1 MPQEAGWPGLAR
13 SGPGLP
19 WSWRSDPRL
28 AGKEGV
34 WTRSGEGSGW
44 RGGEGGTCTP
54 VEGRSRRT
62 GQGRGWLGGSEDQ
75 WGCGEQL
82 HWGSL
87 AVDTRVAPGGEA
99 EEAGMERRSGR
110 GEGVRWRCGL
120 GGEGKGGERRET
132 PWEGGWHGLGRT
144 GRASGV
150 AGEDRNRD
158 LGGEGRLG
166 RAGPRLGVSC
176 RKTPLTPDS
185 SRTRRAWARDALNR
199 PL

>member
-1 MPQEAGWPGLAR
+1 MVAETRWGCEGEGMPQEAGWPGLAR

-120 GGEGKGGERRET
+120 GGRGGRRHGKADGTDWAGLAGPLGWLGRIETAISAGRAAWGERAR
-132 PWEGGWHGLGRT
+132 GW
-144 GRASGV
+144 ASPV
-150 AGEDRNRD
+150 ERH
-158 LGGEGRLG
+158 
-166 RAGPRLGVSC
+166 P
-176 RKTPLTPDS
+176 
-185 SRTRRAWARDALNR
+185 
-199 PL
+199 